1 MEIEKIVEI
10 LEKEFKVHQMP
21 VVDLIQVQTDDPFK
35 ILVTTILSA
44 RTKDVVTSE
53 VVKNLFK
60 QVDNYKDLE
69 NLTLEE
75 IEKLIFK
82 IGFFHNKAKYLK
94 KLPEVLTTL
103 FDGIVPQEIDEL
115 TRLPGVGRKTANL
128 VRAIAFNK
136 PAICVDI
143 HVHRICNRLGYLKT
157 KTPFETEM
165 KLRKILPPD
174 LWIKFNSILVSHGQ
188 NVCKPRNPN
197 CSICKI
203 NKYCQKIIK

>member
-10 LEKEFKVHQMP
+10 LEKEFKVHRMP

-143 HVHRICNRLGYLKT
+143 HVHRI
-157 KTPFETEM
+157 
-165 KLRKILPPD
+165 
-174 LWIKFNSILVSHGQ
+174 KFNSILVSHGQ